1 MSQELGSIIMATS
14 FEGKVALVTGGNSGI
29 GKASAIKFA
38 QHGAKVVIAARR
50 AAESEQALSEIREC
64 GGEAIFIHTDVT
76 ICEQLRGLVTRV
88 VASLGRLDYA
98 VNSAAVRPIIALT
111 HELADE
117 DWELTININLKGV
130 WLCMKY
136 EIDQMLKQGGGAIVN
151 ISSMGG
157 LVGFPNMSGYVASK
171 FGVVGLTKT
180 AALEYAQQGIRVN
193 AVCPGYT
200 LTPMTEPGY
209 NNPEHRARLEAKQPI
224 GRFARAEEIADA
236 AWWLCSDSASFVT
249 GHAMAV
255 EGGYVAQ

>member
-1 MSQELGSIIMATS
+1 MIMATS

-50 AAESEQALSEIREC
+50 AAESEQTLSEIRKC
-64 GGEAIFIHTDVT
+64 GGEAIFIQTDVT
-76 ICEQLRGLVTRV
+76 NSEQVRGLVTRV

-157 LVGFPNMSGYVASK
+157 LAWIPTR
-171 FGVVGLTKT
+171 TKT
-180 AALEYAQQGIRVN
+180 PKFLGNR
-193 AVCPGYT
+193 G
-200 LTPMTEPGY
+200 L
-209 NNPEHRARLEAKQPI
+209 
-224 GRFARAEEIADA
+224 
-236 AWWLCSDSASFVT
+236 
-249 GHAMAV
+249 
-255 EGGYVAQ
+255 